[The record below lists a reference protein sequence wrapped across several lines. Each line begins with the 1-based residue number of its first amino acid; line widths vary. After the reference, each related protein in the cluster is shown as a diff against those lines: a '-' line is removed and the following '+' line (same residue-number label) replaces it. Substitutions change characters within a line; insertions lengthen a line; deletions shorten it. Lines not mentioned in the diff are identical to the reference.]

1 MSEDETGAKGF
12 SKKYWD
18 ENYSKPKEMDGIA
31 NAKEHVEYMDLVF
44 RLDFIDIGSIVDF
57 GFGTGHLFKQALKHF
72 IPFKAL
78 GIEPSK
84 YVFDK
89 ADPKNLKPCASANIK
104 LENIDL
110 KTWALKQGVRSKVY
124 DLGICTSV
132 LQYLNNEELEVC
144 LPIMAQKV
152 KYLYLTVP
160 TDKELD
166 AQIEDLEF
174 HDTYANRRSRS
185 AYQKIL
191 KKHFTFISS
200 RILESKV
207 HFDESST
214 SFTDLLYRF

>member
-1 MSEDETGAKGF
+1 MNKKEPGALGF
-12 SKKYWD
+12 KKDYWD
-18 ENYSKPKEMDGIA
+18 ENYSKPSEMDGIA

-44 RLDFIDIGSIVDF
+44 RLDFIDISSVIDF
-57 GFGTGHLFKQALKHF
+57 GFGTGHLFKQTLKKF
-72 IPFKAL
+72 IPYRSH

-84 YVFDK
+84 FIFDK
-89 ADPKNLKPCASANIK
+89 ADLEKFRPCSSAKVK

-110 KTWALKQGVRSKVY
+110 CRWAQKQKENSKTF

-132 LQYLNNEELEVC
+132 LQYLSDEELKIC
-144 LPIMAQKV
+144 LPVMAQKV
-152 KYLYLTVP
+152 KYLYLSVP

-166 AQIEDLEF
+166 RQVDDLEF
-174 HDTYANRRSRS
+174 HDKYALRRSR
-185 AYQKIL
+185 AYYQKIL
-191 KKHFTFISS
+191 KPHFTFISS

>member
-1 MSEDETGAKGF
+1 MSIEENGAQGF

-18 ENYSKPKEMDGIA
+18 TNYSKPKEMDGIA
-31 NAKEHVEYMDLVF
+31 NAKEHVHYMDLSF
-44 RLDFIDIGSIVDF
+44 RLDFIDIESIIDF
-57 GFGTGHLFKQALKHF
+57 GFGTGHLFKEALKQF
-72 IPFKAL
+72 IPYKAH
-78 GIEPSK
+78 GIEPSS
-84 YVFDK
+84 YVFKK
-89 ADPKNLKPCASANIK
+89 ANVEKFRPCASAKVK

-110 KTWALKQGVRSKVY
+110 KTWALKQTSRTKAY

-132 LQYLNNEELEVC
+132 LQYLTNEELEVC
-144 LPIMAQKV
+144 LPVMAQKV

-160 TDKELD
+160 TDKELN

-174 HDTYANRRSRS
+174 HDTYAIRRSRS